1 MIGGFFKNNKR
12 LPPQSVAWWHRCIG
26 KMRLFG
32 RSSKEFPNGRIGGC
46 QSFGVLAERLS
57 AKWTYSRIAV
67 FLVYSFW
74 MVMAGLAA
82 ERPNRPIPEQLFTPN
97 NPQQR
102 PMPVATNPQMIIR
115 RDPGLPPECI
125 STGCPECWVT
135 CQGCEGRRRGGWELA
150 CLQSPHAYAHG
161 QYLLHSRMPHVAEY
175 RLRVDDQLEMI
186 YRLTREETSRP
197 YRLNVGDEIRI
208 ESFTDPELNRDL
220 IIQPDGTITLR
231 LLGQVRAKGLTVAQL
246 RDNLEQAYT
255 KYYKV
260 PAITVTPLR
269 VNTKLEDLRASVDRR
284 YGAGGQGF
292 LVRVNPEGTISLPGI
307 GAVQAQGLTLA
318 ELQRE
323 LNERYRQLVEG
334 IEVIPVLVQRA
345 PRYIYVLG
353 EVRTPGR
360 FELTGPTTLLQA
372 ISMAGGWNIGANL
385 RQVVVFRRTEDWRLM
400 ATMVNLEPALMGKQA
415 CPAGEIW
422 LADSDVVILPK
433 STIQRVDDFIELVF
447 TRGIYGV
454 IPFQTSINFSKLN
467 SL

>member
-1 MIGGFFKNNKR
+1 MIGQFAKNTHRVLFQRDRGISQRRGFFGNCWG
-12 LPPQSVAWWHRCIG
+12 LGLVV
-26 KMRLFG
+26 LFW
-32 RSSKEFPNGRIGGC
+32 
-46 QSFGVLAERLS
+46 GV
-57 AKWTYSRIAV
+57 IAGV
-67 FLVYSFW
+67 SLVG
-74 MVMAGLAA
+74 VGLAA
-82 ERPNRPIPEQLFTPN
+82 EGPVWIASPSPPRASSLPERPVNFFSALVPMPEQP
-97 NPQQR
+97 R
-102 PMPVATNPQMIIR
+102 S
-115 RDPGLPPECI
+115 
-125 STGCPECWVT
+125 STGVAHPPAPAEAPCSVSPSADCPECWVE
-135 CQGCEGRRRGGWELA
+135 CRGCDLRRRGGWEL
-150 CLQSPHAYAHG
+150 LSPQPRPNYAQG
-161 QYLLHSRMPHVAEY
+161 QYLAHARLPHVAEY
-175 RLRVDDQLEMI
+175 RLRVDDQLELI

-197 YRLNVGDEIRI
+197 YRLNVGDEIRL

-220 IIQPDGTITLR
+220 IIQPDGTITVR

-246 RDNLEQAYT
+246 RDQLEQAYT

-269 VNTKLEDLRASVDRR
+269 VNAKLEDLRASVDRR
-284 YGAGGQGF
+284 YGAGGQGY

-307 GAVQAQGLTLA
+307 GPVQAQGLSLA

-360 FELTGPTTLLQA
+360 YELIGPTTLMQA

-385 RQVVVFRRTEDWRLM
+385 RQVVVFRRAEDWRLL
-400 ATMVNLEPALMGKQA
+400 ATMVNLEPALMGKKA
-415 CPAGEIW
+415 CQTGEIW
-422 LADSDVVILPK
+422 LADSDVIILPK
-433 STIQRVDDFIELVF
+433 SAIQRLDDFIELVF

-454 IPFQTSINFSKLN
+454 VPFQTSINFSKLN